1 MNTPITY
8 AVCGFGGRGCDSYSS
23 YQLAHPDQM
32 KLVAV
37 ADPDEKRL
45 DIARE
50 QYHVPEEFCFRS
62 GEALLA
68 QPKLA
73 DVLIIATQDREH
85 MCYALP
91 ALEKGYHLLLEKPV
105 SADIGACIALKEAAR
120 KYDRMVMVCHVLRYA
135 PFYETVHR
143 LISEGKIGRLQTIQ
157 ASENVGYW
165 HFSHSYVRGN
175 WRSCAESSPVI
186 LAKSCHDMDILR
198 WLAGAPCK
206 RVSSFGSLGWFHS
219 GNAPAGSAERCL
231 DCQAKEG
238 CPYDAERLYL
248 TDPRTGLLSG
258 HTGWPC
264 SVLVG
269 PDPTEKAVR
278 EALRTGPYGRCVY
291 RCDNDV
297 ADHQVVNLEFEGG
310 VTASFT
316 LSAFSEEC
324 HRTLLVTGSHGEIF
338 GDVEENKVT
347 FRRFGGEEEVFPLDV
362 LPSEYAGHGGGD
374 WRMMEELCRLL
385 SSGEAE
391 ARTGIDVS
399 VESHAIAM
407 AAEESRLQGGRTI
420 SLEDFMTAAA
430 EEKGECYA

>member
-1 MNTPITY
+1 MTSPITY

-23 YQLAHPDQM
+23 YQLAHPDQL

-37 ADPDEKRL
+37 ADPDKKRL
-45 DIARE
+45 SIARE
-50 QYHVPEEFCFRS
+50 QYHVPEKFCFRS
-62 GEALLA
+62 GFDLLA

-73 DVLIIATQDREH
+73 DFLIIATQDKEH

-91 ALEKGYHLLLEKPV
+91 ALEKGYHLLLEKPI
-105 SADIGACIALKEAAR
+105 SANIGECITLKEAAK
-120 KYDRMVMVCHVLRYA
+120 KYNRIVMVCHVLRYA

-143 LISEGKIGRLQTIQ
+143 LICEGKVGKLQTIH

-165 HFSHSYVRGN
+165 HFSHSYVRGH
-175 WRSCAESSPVI
+175 WRNCAESSPVI

-198 WLAGAPCK
+198 WLAGVPCK
-206 RVSSFGSLGWFHS
+206 KVSSFGSLSWFHT
-219 GNAPAGSAERCL
+219 GNAPVGSAERCL
-231 DCQAKEG
+231 DCHTKKS
-238 CPYDAERLYL
+238 CPYDAEKIYL
-248 TDPRTGLLSG
+248 TDVRTGLLHG
-258 HTGWPC
+258 HIGWPC

-269 PDPTEKAVR
+269 PNPTESAVR
-278 EALRTGPYGRCVY
+278 DALRNGLYGRCVY
-291 RCDNDV
+291 HCDNDV

-310 VTASFT
+310 ITASFT

-347 FRRFGGEEEVFPLDV
+347 LRRFGQREEVFMLDV

-374 WRMMEELCRLL
+374 WRMMEELCRLFR
-385 SSGEAE
+385 SDEAE

-407 AAEESRLQGGRTI
+407 AAEESRLQGGRLI
-420 SLEDFMTAAA
+420 DLPSFMQNFFKKT
-430 EEKGECYA
+430 EGC